1 MSYLCRWYR
10 EGVHE
15 PIEAVR
21 SVTDQGATSILTFTP
36 KKEDDGAVFR
46 CTVWNRAMAPNTKLE
61 AMVNLNVNCKFN
73 LSVKI
78 QPSQHCFNTVFLIS
92 FNTTYI
98 DINQY

>member
-1 MSYLCRWYR
+1 MSFLYRWYR

-21 SVTDQGATSILTFTP
+21 SVTDQGVTSILTFTP

-61 AMVNLNVNCKFN
+61 AMVNLNVNCK
-73 LSVKI
+73 LSLCLKT
-78 QPSQHCFNTVFLIS
+78 QPSSL
-92 FNTTYI
+92 
-98 DINQY
+98 